1 MDSSDDD
8 DDRQGGDAAN
18 GSQLD
23 GDDGNAFDAL
33 FEEEI
38 AAALQDNSD
47 DAGGGGDDA
56 GGGGD
61 AEPPTS
67 DEERKDRTALK
78 RPALGGEELKESGLD
93 SDTEPRST
101 AAASAF
107 ASASTSA
114 AAASTAAA
122 TSAKRRPNKDAYQR
136 REQRRRAVELEQSH
150 IRASMPTA
158 AALRRYETF
167 RRARLS
173 HSTLKSLIQQCTGSN
188 KVEGQLPAILSA
200 LGRVYVGVVVEE
212 ARRAMR
218 AMGHTGN
225 VRPMHLREAHRR
237 LADRGDIVVP
247 HCSDGRRRGIGVAGW
262 RRNGQ
267 FFRENG

>member
-8 DDRQGGDAAN
+8 DDRQGGDAVD

-23 GDDGNAFDAL
+23 GDGGDAFDAL
-33 FEEEI
+33 YEEEI

-47 DAGGGGDDA
+47 DAGGGGD
-56 GGGGD
+56 

-67 DEERKDRTALK
+67 DDERKDRTALK
-78 RPALGGEELKESGLD
+78 RPARGGEERKESGVD

-101 AAASAF
+101 AAASAS

-114 AAASTAAA
+114 AAASTPAAA
-122 TSAKRRPNKDAYQR
+122 SAAKRRPNKDAYQR

-150 IRASMPTA
+150 IRASMPSA

-200 LGRVYVGVVVEE
+200 MGRVYVGVVVEE

-247 HCSDGRRRGIGVAGW
+247 HCSDGRRRAIGVAGW

-267 FFRENG
+267 FFRQNG